1 MQDIFLNEY
10 LNKGCKNRVMGG
22 DIKIKIFYWESFF
35 VVSK

>member
-10 LNKGCKNRVMGG
+10 LNKGCKNVVMGG
-22 DIKIKIFYWESFF
+22 DIQIKIFYWESFF